1 MEKKNHTIRFNLDN
15 EEARKA
21 WECLHSHEVEEDFKS
36 LNAFVIAAINDYYER
51 HLQKRADSYFE
62 TREKEDAFA
71 ERMVQLVEQ
80 KVLANLPALAGMYQM
95 QQSMM
100 MAGLMGTGQSVG
112 NFYPTQM
119 NTVPVMPAK
128 MEQPSE
134 KSDSNEPEE
143 NEFLDYSF
151 GV

>member
-1 MEKKNHTIRFNLDN
+1 MEKKNHNIRFNLDN

-21 WECLHSHEVEEDFKS
+21 WECLHSHEVKEDFKS

-51 HLQKRADSYFE
+51 HLQKRADSYLE

-119 NTVPVMPAK
+119 NTVSVMPAK

>member
-1 MEKKNHTIRFNLDN
+1 MEKKNHNIRFNMEN

-21 WECLHSHEVEEDFKS
+21 WEYLHSQEVEEDFKS
-36 LNAFVIAAINDYYER
+36 LNAFVICAINDYYER
-51 HLQKRADSYFE
+51 HLQRKEDSYFE

-71 ERMVQLVEQ
+71 ERMVQMVEK

-95 QQSMM
+95 QQSML
-100 MAGLMGTGQSVG
+100 MAGLIGTQQGNK
-112 NFYPTQM
+112 NFYPYPV
-119 NTVPVMPAK
+119 NTVPMPSA
-128 MEQPSE
+128 EAERSAA
-134 KSDSNEPEE
+134 KSDGDEPEE